1 MKTYFM
7 VYMDSSSIIDELTDE
22 QSGQVFKALFH
33 WNKHEELPQNLD
45 FGLRMVCLPFVNQF
59 KREMEAY
66 ERRVARNRENG
77 KYGGRKSQIS
87 KESPE
92 EEKPKIQEP
101 NQTEINPLGSLGSE
115 ITQSEPLGCNTNTN
129 TNTNRNKNK
138 NTNTNTKSK
147 IHIPKNAGILGEL
160 LPHFNLVFKK
170 RCSIVPPKIAEK
182 YTSAVKQGFTTDQ
195 IKLAMTNASKDE
207 YHINSNYKHCTMEF
221 FSRMEKIDKFANES
235 VVEKPSN
242 YNPTK

>member
-92 EEKPKIQEP
+92 EEKPKIEEP
-101 NQTEINPLGSLGSE
+101 KQTEINPLGSLGSE

-129 TNTNRNKNK
+129 TNTNRNKN
-138 NTNTNTKSK
+138 TNTNRNKKSI
-147 IHIPKNAGILGEL
+147 IHIPKNAGVLGSL
-160 LPHFNLVFKK
+160 LSHFNSTFNKK
-170 RCSIVPPKIAEK
+170 CSIIPSKIADK
-182 YTSAVKQGFTTDQ
+182 YNSAIKQGFTPDR
-195 IKLAMTNASKDE
+195 IMLAMTNASKDE
-207 YHINSNYKHCTMEF
+207 HHVNSNFKWCTMEF
-221 FSRMEKIDKFANES
+221 FSRVEKIDAFSSRES
-235 VVEKPSN
+235 SEKPLT